1 MKDQISFV
9 SGLFDTAPSV
19 PPVANDHH
27 FGEDVAV
34 WMAGKS
40 KDSEFDFGAPV
51 RTPTGW
57 AEPVTADGESFILGF
72 GLMDGYIGSDY
83 AEWRITIDK
92 ARSWRTLGASGS
104 SSRSRLCDHIHNIL
118 RDERQIREVHWD

>member
-40 KDSEFDFGAPV
+40 KDSEFNFGAPV

-57 AEPVTADGESFILGF
+57 AEPVTADGESFVLGF
-72 GLMDGYIGSDY
+72 GLMDGYIGSDHY
-83 AEWRITIDK
+83 RQ
-92 ARSWRTLGASGS
+92 GAFVAVVGNE
-104 SSRSRLCDHIHNIL
+104 RLLVAVASL
-118 RDERQIREVHWD
+118 RPYPQRPT